1 MMDVKDLKVKLVM
14 DNPEAQEVIAELL
27 RGAAAVE
34 RLLRELGKALSSD
47 AGQAVIVNALVGHIR
62 ELESALYDETL
73 RAAQKSSLA
82 LGLHRT
88 LALQF
93 EEGDLA
99 EVLFEQFDQ
108 VIKVGSIVRVETT
121 PVQRGLDGQPLWGD
135 GDWAP
140 TTVMCSHPERVGN
153 LEIAL
158 GDLRLVKKGGA

>member
-14 DNPEAQEVIAELL
+14 DDAQAQEVIAELL
-27 RGAAAVE
+27 RGAAAFE
-34 RLLRELGKALSSD
+34 QLLLGLGKALSSD
-47 AGQAVIVNALVGHIR
+47 AGQAVVIDALVRRIG
-62 ELESALYDETL
+62 ELDHALYDETL

-108 VIKVGSIVRVETT
+108 VIKAGSIVRVETT

-140 TTVMCSHPERVGN
+140 TTVMCSSPQRVGN

-158 GDLRLVKKGGA
+158 GHLRLVKKGGA

>member
-27 RGAAAVE
+27 RGAAAVDW
-34 RLLRELGKALSSD
+34 LLRELGKALSSD
-47 AGQAVIVNALVGHIR
+47 AGQAIIVDALVRRIG
-62 ELESALYDETL
+62 ELDYALYDETL

-82 LGLHRT
+82 LGLHRA

-108 VIKVGSIVRVETT
+108 VIKAGSIVRVETT

-153 LEIAL
+153 LEIVL

>member
-27 RGAAAVE
+27 RGAAAVGG
-34 RLLRELGKALSSD
+34 LLQGLGKALSSD
-47 AGQAVIVNALVGHIR
+47 AGQAIIVNALVGRIR
-62 ELESALYDETL
+62 ELDRALYDETL
-73 RAAQKSSLA
+73 RAAQKSSIA
-82 LGLHRT
+82 LGLHRA

-108 VIKVGSIVRVETT
+108 VIKAGSIVRVETT

-153 LEIAL
+153 LEIVL
-158 GDLRLVKKGGA
+158 GDLRLVKKGGV